1 MKINLSKRDRK
12 LVMWAGIAV
21 AAYVLL
27 NYWILPQY
35 DSLVEARDKIEV
47 QEHRVTNFRKIL
59 GGKSSA
65 QEALAASQLRMAN
78 LEAGLLTSGSDAL
91 ASAEIQGLVKNVV
104 ISKSMSFR
112 RSDALPVMALS
123 REYSRVPTRVEI
135 GGTIEQFHDLMKAFM
150 TNPKHLVVE
159 ELRVVP
165 SGISPTGNKM
175 IQINLTVSGLRR
187 KEAAPAGTGTK
198 S

>member
-12 LVMWAGIAV
+12 LLLWAGIAV
-21 AAYVLL
+21 AVYVLL
-27 NYWILPQY
+27 NYWILPHY

-47 QEHRVTNFRKIL
+47 QERRVTNFRKIL

-65 QEALAASQLRMAN
+65 QGALAASQVRMAN

-104 ISKSMSFR
+104 ISKNMSFR
-112 RSDALPVMALS
+112 RSDVLPVVALS

-135 GGTIEQFHDLMKAFM
+135 GGTIEQFHDLLKAFLL
-150 TNPKHLVVE
+150 NPKHLVVE
-159 ELRVVP
+159 ELRIVP
-165 SGISPTGNKM
+165 LGGATATGKM

-187 KEAAPAGTGTK
+187 AEPVPAGNGKK

>member
-12 LVMWAGIAV
+12 LVLWAGIAV

-47 QEHRVTNFRKIL
+47 QERRVTNYRKIL

-65 QEALAASQLRMAN
+65 QEALAASRLRMTN

-104 ISKSMSFR
+104 ISKNMSFR
-112 RSDALPVMALS
+112 RSDALPVVALS

-135 GGTIEQFHDLMKAFM
+135 GGTIEQFHDLLKAFLL
-150 TNPKHLVVE
+150 NPKHLVVE
-159 ELRVVP
+159 ELRIVP
-165 SGISPTGNKM
+165 LAGYAATGKV

-187 KEAAPAGTGTK
+187 ADPVPVGNGKK